1 MKIST
6 YLNPK
11 FICTEMQATTKE
23 EAIKELV
30 EVMKESP
37 AIKDFDQFLKDI
49 FEREEMMSTGI
60 GHNVALPHARTE
72 AVDSLIIGLGR
83 SYKGIDFDAIDKQP
97 VNLIFL
103 MGTPKKDMSNYL
115 KGLAY
120 LTRMLTKEEFRGKL
134 LEAKTAEDIIN
145 IFKEVENK

>member
-6 YLNPK
+6 YLDPK

-23 EAIKELV
+23 DAIKELA
-30 EVMKESP
+30 EIMKDSQQ
-37 AIKDFDQFLKDI
+37 IKDFDQFLKDI

-60 GHNVALPHARTE
+60 GHNIALPHARTE
-72 AVDSLIIGLGR
+72 AVDNLIIGMGR
-83 SYKGIDFDAIDKQP
+83 SHKGIDFDSIDKQP

-103 MGTPKKDMSNYL
+103 MGTPKKDMGNYL

-120 LTRMLTKEEFRGKL
+120 LTRMLTKEDFRKRL
-134 LEAKTAEDIIN
+134 LNAESAEDMIN